1 MLMNSPRTT
10 HFETGVASTALA
22 PQLFFEDAT
31 LWETAPKLMRLIESA
46 SSDNRLY
53 FEALGIVLAYELVH
67 LAHGA

>member
-1 MLMNSPRTT
+1 MNSPRTT

-46 SSDNRLY
+46 K
-53 FEALGIVLAYELVH
+53 ALGIVLAYELVH

>member
-1 MLMNSPRTT
+1 
-10 HFETGVASTALA
+10 
-22 PQLFFEDAT
+22 
-31 LWETAPKLMRLIESA
+31 MRLIESA